1 MLEINNTTK
10 QKINLKKTQSIAAE
24 FLRVYKKADREV
36 SLAIV
41 ADAKMKSLNFSYRGI
56 NKPTDVLSFLGG
68 QPAKFLGEIVINI
81 SEARRASK
89 YQAMLEE
96 LGIKLKRGQADYV
109 FYFLFVHGLLHL
121 SGYDD
126 KTEKGRREML
136 EKGKK
141 FLMQAT

>member
-10 QKINLKKTQSIAAE
+10 QKINLKKTREIAAK
-24 FLRVYKKADREV
+24 FLRVYKKVNREI

-56 NKPTDVLSFLGG
+56 NKPTDVLSFSGG
-68 QPAKFLGEIVINI
+68 EETKFLGEIVINI

-96 LGIKLKRGQADYV
+96 LGIKLKRGQADYI

-126 KTEKGRREML
+126 KTEEGRREML
-136 EKGKK
+136 KRGKK
-141 FLMQAT
+141 FLAEIA